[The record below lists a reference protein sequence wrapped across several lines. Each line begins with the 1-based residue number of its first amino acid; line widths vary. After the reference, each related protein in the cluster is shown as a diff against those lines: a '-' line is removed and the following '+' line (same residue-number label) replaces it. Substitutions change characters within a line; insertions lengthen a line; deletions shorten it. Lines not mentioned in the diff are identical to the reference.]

1 MQRSFAA
8 AAAATLV
15 LAVLYVYDP
24 STTAW
29 FPSCP
34 FRALTGLLCPLCGSL
49 RAAHALLH
57 GHPVDAFVFNP
68 FVFVSGFVW
77 SVAPELKMGPAVAT
91 AALFTIARNLP

>member
-1 MQRSFAA
+1 MHRRHAA
-8 AAAATLV
+8 AAAAILV
-15 LAVLYVYDP
+15 LAVLYAYDP

-77 SVAPELKMGPAVAT
+77 SLMPELKVAPALAT
-91 AALFTIARNLP
+91 AVLFTVARNLP